1 MDNKI
6 FDMDECFTIEY
17 VRKELIDKLKE
28 KGFSN
33 EEIERIISICD
44 EMYKEHKIPYPTIDE
59 IFQSTCT
66 KNEKEDKE

>member
-1 MDNKI
+1 MNDNKV

-28 KGFSN
+28 KGVSD
-33 EEIERIISICD
+33 EEIEGIISMCD

-59 IFQSTCT
+59 VFNQ
-66 KNEKEDKE
+66 